1 MSGKLNKY
9 YFLVFAVAFFAV
21 AAVFENGLLKK
32 HPEIDLIEDFQK
44 ELLKNERMLNRLM
57 VQIDSLTVGDSF
69 EGNFF
74 KDLYPSADQLLEKDG
89 LGILVYKNGRL
100 QYWSDRI
107 FAFYDNSAALP
118 AEEGLLAFPNGYYLS
133 KKITSGDYEIF
144 GLHLVKYNFRYENKY
159 LKNSFFYKYKLPEDF
174 GITEEESRDCFSV
187 YNLAGEYLFSIKPLG
202 SYLCTTKQLYK
213 PGTLYLFGLLFL
225 LIYFRREFVESKAL
239 FLIRIFAFAVG
250 LFLVYWLHLIFQIP
264 KVFFL
269 LRFFSP
275 SVFALNN
282 WLPSLGDY
290 LLLSFFFLFWLYN
303 FGNSLDINQMK
314 ESSGLPCK
322 VVGIFLLL
330 FSGSTYLLIHSY
342 ARKLILNSTISFSLY
357 RITEISVE
365 SILAISSVGLLLLAV
380 FYFTIKIIDQSR
392 DHFSLMQLTTAAV
405 LTALF
410 LAAIQLI
417 SVKHISVEALALFVA
432 TTILASLFSKKYLQN
447 FTLSYLVIFVSL
459 ASAYSLLVFYSTTI
473 EKQRNEQRLMAVT
486 LVAER
491 DPAAEVFLGEIQEK
505 IGKDP
510 EIPRLLIE
518 EEGLINYIDETYFGE
533 GYFNKYNVRYFVC
546 TGTDSLLIEMDKR
559 MESCMDFFEE
569 MFQTQGV
576 KIQGTNFYFM
586 DNMNGRI
593 SYSGWIHYPLS
604 SESRGVSIFIELN
617 SELLFEGI
625 GFPELL
631 IDKSMSKPDNYKKYS
646 YAKYYAGELT
656 DKHGDYNY
664 NFYVH
669 TYLTTGREFEFN
681 SWDGMEHLIYHTRE
695 DNYVIVS
702 RELITFV
709 DYLISFPYL
718 FVFYFLSVLIILT
731 AGSSSIRR
739 RPVRFDLKLKIQL
752 AIVSIVFVSLL
763 LVAAVTIWYNVKEYK
778 EKHRNDLSEKMIS
791 IAAEIDAH
799 IEDDNTL
806 SDNQIDWLNRELS
819 RLSNTFQTDINI
831 YGTNGAIIATSR
843 PEIYY
848 RGLISDRMNSKAYNE
863 IFTHFQISYFQP
875 ESIGLMSYLSAYR
888 PIINNAGDYL
898 GVINLPYFIKQDRY
912 SQELSTII
920 VAFINL
926 YVLLLLASIIVAL
939 FIANQIT
946 RPLVLLQENFKK
958 IELGK
963 RNEPIFYARNDEIG
977 SLIKEYNRKVDEL
990 AVSAELLAR
999 SERESAW
1006 REMARQIAH
1015 EIKNPL
1021 TPMKLNVQHLQ
1032 RTKGDG
1038 EDYEKLIQR
1047 ITDTLIEQIDNL
1059 SNIAT
1064 EFSSFAQIPTALP
1077 QIFKLSEQIE
1087 KVIDLYEPVDRVHV
1101 EFHANGLEYIDVKV
1115 DRDQFSRAIIN
1126 LVKNAIQSIPDDR
1139 KGRVDIHLSRHEH
1152 VAVVSITDN
1161 GEGISEELSEKLF
1174 TPSFTT
1180 KTSGMGLG
1188 LAIVKNI
1195 VDNFSGRVWFK
1206 TKEGKGTTFYMEI
1219 PIWEDT
1225 KSLSGS

>member
-1 MSGKLNKY
+1 MLDELMGQMDSI
-9 YFLVFAVAFFAV
+9 
-21 AAVFENGLLKK
+21 AA
-32 HPEIDLIEDFQK
+32 D
-44 ELLKNERMLNRLM
+44 
-57 VQIDSLTVGDSF
+57 TSF
-69 EGNFF
+69 DGNFF
-74 KDLYPSADQLLEKDG
+74 REFYPGADRLLDEKG

-100 QYWSDRI
+100 QYWSDRV
-107 FAFYDNSAALP
+107 FAFFDNSADLP
-118 AEEGLLAFPNGYYLS
+118 GEEGLKIFPNGYYLS
-133 KKITSGDYEIF
+133 KKIIAGEYEIF
-144 GLHLVKYNFRYENKY
+144 GLHLIKYNFRYENKY
-159 LKNSFFYKYKLPEDF
+159 LKNSFYYKYKLPEDF
-174 GITEEESRDCFSV
+174 SITDEESKACFSV
-187 YNLAGEYLFSIKPLG
+187 YDKAGKYLFSIKPLG
-202 SYLCTTKQLYK
+202 SYLCTTKQLYQ
-213 PGTLYLFGLLFL
+213 PGILYLFGLLFL

-239 FLIRIFAFAVG
+239 FTIRIFTLAIG

-275 SVFALNN
+275 SVFALNS

-290 LLLSFFFLFWLYN
+290 FLLALFFLFWLYN
-303 FGNSLDINQMK
+303 FGNSLDLKQLKNN
-314 ESSGLPCK
+314 SGLPCK
-322 VVGIFLLL
+322 TVGMLLLL
-330 FSGSTYLLIHSY
+330 FSGSTYLLIHFY
-342 ARKLILNSTISFSLY
+342 IRELILNSTISFSLY
-357 RITEISVE
+357 RIIEISAQSV
-365 SILAISSVGLLLLAV
+365 LAISSVGLLLLAV
-380 FYFTIKIIDQSR
+380 FYFTIKIIEQAR
-392 DHFSLMQLTTAAV
+392 DHFSLMQLTVAAI
-405 LTALF
+405 LAALF
-410 LAAIQLI
+410 LAVVQWI
-417 SVKHISVEALALFVA
+417 SVKHISMEALVLFVA
-432 TTILASLFSKKYLQN
+432 TAVLASLFSKKYLQN

-459 ASAYSLLVFYSTTI
+459 ASAYSLLIFYSTTI
-473 EKQRNEQRLMAVT
+473 EKQRDEQRLMAIT

-491 DPAAEVFLGEIQEK
+491 DPAAEVFLAEIQEK

-518 EEGLINYIDETYFGE
+518 EEGLINYIDDTYFGE

-569 MFQTQGV
+569 MFRTQGV

-593 SYSGWIHYPLS
+593 SYTGWIHYPLS

-631 IDKSMSKPDNYKKYS
+631 IDKSMSKPENYKKYS

-669 TYLTTGREFEFN
+669 TYLTSDKEFEFN

-731 AGSSSIRR
+731 ISSRSIRR

-752 AIVSIVFVSLL
+752 AIVSIVFISLL
-763 LVAAVTIWYNVKEYK
+763 VVAAVTIWYNLKEYK
-778 EKHRNDLSEKMIS
+778 EKHRSDLNEKMIS

-799 IEDDNTL
+799 VDENNEL
-806 SDNQIDWLNRELS
+806 SNNQIDWLNRELS

-831 YGTNGAIIATSR
+831 YGTDGAIVATSR

-848 RGLISDRMNSKAYNE
+848 RGLVSDRMNAKAYNE
-863 IFTHFQISYFQP
+863 IFSHFQIIYFQP

-888 PIINNAGDYL
+888 PIINDAGKYL

-912 SQELSTII
+912 SQELSTIV

-926 YVLLLLASIIVAL
+926 YVLLLLVSIIVAL
-939 FIANQIT
+939 FIANQIS

-963 RNEPIFYARNDEIG
+963 RNEPIYYARDDEIG
-977 SLIKEYNRKVDEL
+977 SLIKEYNKKVDEL

-1021 TPMKLNVQHLQ
+1021 TPMKLNIQHLQ
-1032 RTKGDG
+1032 RTKGNG

-1077 QIFKLSEQIE
+1077 QIFKLGEQIE
-1087 KVIDLYEPVDRVHV
+1087 KVIELYEPVDRVHIG
-1101 EFHANGLEYIDVKV
+1101 FHPNGLEYVEVKV

-1126 LVKNAIQSIPDDR
+1126 LVKNGIQSIPEDR
-1139 KGRVDIHLSRHEH
+1139 KGKVDIHLSRHEH
-1152 VAVVSITDN
+1152 KAVVSITDN
-1161 GEGISEELSEKLF
+1161 GEGISEELREKLF

-1195 VDNFSGRVWFK
+1195 VENFSGRVWFK
-1206 TKEGKGTTFYMEI
+1206 TKEGKGTTFFIEI
-1219 PIWEDT
+1219 PIWE
-1225 KSLSGS
+1225 KNENPSPP

>member
-1 MSGKLNKY
+1 MAIG
-9 YFLVFAVAFFAV
+9 FFVV
-21 AAVFENGLLKK
+21 AAFLENGLLKK
-32 HPEIDLIEDFQK
+32 HPEIHLIEDFQK

-57 VQIDSLTVGDSF
+57 TRIDSIAVDDSF
-69 EGNFF
+69 DGNFF
-74 KDLYPSADQLLEKDG
+74 KELYPSADRLLEKEG
-89 LGILVYKNGRL
+89 LGILVYKNERL

-107 FAFYDNSAALP
+107 FAFYDNSAELP
-118 AEEGLLAFPNGYYLS
+118 VEEGLLVFPNGYYLS
-133 KKITSGDYEIF
+133 KKVTFGDYEIF
-144 GLHLVKYNFRYENKY
+144 GLHLIKHKFSHENKY
-159 LKNSFFYKYKLPEDF
+159 LKNSFFYKYRLPEDF
-174 GITEEESRDCFSV
+174 SITEEESRDCFSV

-213 PGTLYLFGLLFL
+213 PGILYLFGLLFL
-225 LIYFRREFVESKAL
+225 LIYFRREFVESKAP
-239 FLIRIFAFAVG
+239 FFVRIFALAIG

-275 SVFALNN
+275 TVFALNN

-290 LLLSFFFLFWLYN
+290 FLLALFFLFWLFN
-303 FGNSLDINQMK
+303 FGNSLSIKQIK
-314 ESSGLPCK
+314 ENSGLPCS
-322 VVGIFLLL
+322 VVGMLLLL
-330 FSGSTYLLIHSY
+330 FSGSTYLLIHFY
-342 ARKLILNSTISFSLY
+342 ARELILNSTISFSLY
-357 RITEISVE
+357 RIIEISAQSV
-365 SILAISSVGLLLLAV
+365 LAISSVGLLLLAV
-380 FYFTIKIIDQSR
+380 SYFTIKIIDQVR
-392 DHFSLMQLTTAAV
+392 DHFSLMQSAVAAALV
-405 LTALF
+405 ALF
-410 LAAIQLI
+410 LAAVQWI
-417 SVKHISVEALALFVA
+417 SVKQISVEALALFV
-432 TTILASLFSKKYLQN
+432 TTTVLASLFSRKYLQN

-459 ASAYSLLVFYSTTI
+459 ASVYSLLVFYSTTI
-473 EKQRNEQRLMAVT
+473 EKQRDEQRLMAIT

-491 DPAAEVFLGEIQEK
+491 DPAAEVFLAEIQEK

-518 EEGLINYIDETYFGE
+518 EEGLIGYIDKTYFGE

-569 MFQTQGV
+569 MFRTQGV

-593 SYSGWIHYPLS
+593 SYTGWIHYPLS

-631 IDKSMSKPDNYKKYS
+631 IDKSMSKPENYKKYS

-669 TYLTTGREFEFN
+669 TYLTTGNEFEFN

-718 FVFYFLSVLIILT
+718 FVFYFLSVFIILT
-731 AGSSSIRR
+731 VGSRSIRR
-739 RPVRFDLKLKIQL
+739 RQVRFDLKLKIQL
-752 AIVSIVFVSLL
+752 AIVSIVFISLL
-763 LVAAVTIWYNVKEYK
+763 VVALATIGYNVNEYK
-778 EKHRNDLSEKMIS
+778 EKHQNDLNEKMIS
-791 IAAEIDAH
+791 IAAEIDLH
-799 IEDDNTL
+799 LEDENVL
-806 SDNQIDWLNRELS
+806 SDSQIDWLNREVS
-819 RLSNTFQTDINI
+819 RLSNTFRTDINI
-831 YGTNGAIIATSR
+831 YGTDGAVVATSR

-848 RGLISDRMNSKAYNE
+848 RGLISDRMNAKAYNE

-875 ESIGLMSYLSAYR
+875 ESIGQMFYLSAYR
-888 PIINNAGDYL
+888 PIINNAGNYL

-926 YVLLLLASIIVAL
+926 YVLLLLVSIIVAL

-963 RNEPIFYARNDEIG
+963 RNEPIYYARNDEIG

-1021 TPMKLNVQHLQ
+1021 TPMKLNIQHLQ
-1032 RTKGDG
+1032 RTKGNG

-1087 KVIDLYEPVDRVHV
+1087 KVIELYEPVDTAHV
-1101 EFHANGLEYIDVKV
+1101 ELHSNGLEYINVKV
-1115 DRDQFSRAIIN
+1115 DRDQFSRAVIN
-1126 LVKNAIQSIPDDR
+1126 LVKNGIQSIPDDR

-1152 VAVVSITDN
+1152 MAVVAITDN
-1161 GEGISEELSEKLF
+1161 GEGISEELREKLF

-1195 VDNFSGRVWFK
+1195 VENFSGRVWFK
-1206 TKEGKGTTFYMEI
+1206 TKEGKGSTFYMEI
-1219 PIWEDT
+1219 PIWEENR
-1225 KSLSGS
+1225 SLSDLES